1 MNGEITAEK
10 GSVLFEKVTKTYG
23 DGTRAVDRL
32 DLEIRRGELVS
43 LIGPSGCGKT
53 TTLKMINRLEEPTG
67 GAITVDGMDIMRT
80 DPVELRRRI
89 GYVVQEI
96 ALFPH
101 LTVAENIGVVPNL
114 LGWPAKKTRARVNEL
129 LSMAGLSPE
138 KYRFRL
144 PDQLSGGQK
153 QRIGVLRALASDPQV
168 ILMDEPFGALDPI
181 SRETLQNELVSLQ
194 KDLKKTIVFVT
205 HDMGEAL
212 RISDRIVILRKGRVE
227 QEGTPEEIQNSPKND
242 FVRSFIG
249 EDRLSRMSPDDPVES
264 IIEDPWGKVAPWE
277 SAAEVLERM
286 EENDREFIQVVD
298 PKSGQWLGMA
308 LLGRVRRAASAGETV
323 LKGVNRDRKLY
334 AGEATLRD
342 AAEMLS
348 DRDISIPVL
357 DGDGRFDGV
366 ITSTSLA
373 RLAVERLRS
382 GTKEV
387 RTA

>member
-10 GSVLFEKVTKTYG
+10 GSVLFKKVTKTYS

-53 TTLKMINRLEEPTG
+53 TTLKMINRLEEPTEG
-67 GAITVDGMDIMRT
+67 TITVDGMDILST
-80 DPVELRRRI
+80 DPVKLRRRI

-181 SRETLQNELVSLQ
+181 SRETSAERAG
-194 KDLKKTIVFVT
+194 FPP
-205 HDMGEAL
+205 
-212 RISDRIVILRKGRVE
+212 
-227 QEGTPEEIQNSPKND
+227 EGPEENH
-242 FVRSFIG
+242 
-249 EDRLSRMSPDDPVES
+249 
-264 IIEDPWGKVAPWE
+264 
-277 SAAEVLERM
+277 
-286 EENDREFIQVVD
+286 
-298 PKSGQWLGMA
+298 
-308 LLGRVRRAASAGETV
+308 
-323 LKGVNRDRKLY
+323 
-334 AGEATLRD
+334 
-342 AAEMLS
+342 
-348 DRDISIPVL
+348 
-357 DGDGRFDGV
+357 RF
-366 ITSTSLA
+366 
-373 RLAVERLRS
+373 RHP
-382 GTKEV
+382 
-387 RTA
+387 